1 MLWISQLMRN
11 GRASGPWQEGGF
23 IKTSIRLCPKMH
35 TGIYHI
41 CVGHPPNMWH
51 KLVNPIINYILFLY
65 PILSLCITVTWPILD
80 TLQKISSCWMQ
91 VPVYG
96 TRLMWLSLYQPS
108 KGYPNYIC
116 AILMS
121 AIRIISVL
129 FPNSCASTS
138 HSRSLYFPGDDF
150 PCFYHHKLVTC
161 ASEVDVYIYMNV
173 YIHSI
178 YIYIYILYI
187 ICKYTYY
194 IYYIICIY
202 TYYTYI
208 YIHIIY
214 MIFPDPEWFWPSL

>member
-1 MLWISQLMRN
+1 
-11 GRASGPWQEGGF
+11 
-23 IKTSIRLCPKMH
+23 
-35 TGIYHI
+35 
-41 CVGHPPNMWH
+41 
-51 KLVNPIINYILFLY
+51 
-65 PILSLCITVTWPILD
+65 
-80 TLQKISSCWMQ
+80 MQ

-161 ASEVDVYIYMNV
+161 ASEVDVYIYIYMNV

-178 YIYIYILYI
+178 YIYT
-187 ICKYTYY
+187 YTYY
-194 IYYIICIY
+194 ILYVNIHIIYIILYVYIHIIHIYIYIY
-202 TYYTYI
+202 TYY
-208 YIHIIY
+208 IHDFPRSR
-214 MIFPDPEWFWPSL
+214 MVLAIFVVTRTMGHRTDMSSPLSLGFFLVISPFSLQYLK